1 LVYRKK
7 RLVEKLFSRII
18 RSEKNQIQINSSFKN
33 LLEENGNFAIFGCGQ
48 DGQKLYDNLKS
59 ISVNVI
65 CFFDSIPRKWGNKA
79 NGMIIREFKI
89 EYVLGNNIKIL
100 VATKIYSNEI
110 MEQLKS
116 FGLIKN
122 VDFFGCYRIRGEIS

>member
-1 LVYRKK
+1 
-7 RLVEKLFSRII
+7 
-18 RSEKNQIQINSSFKN
+18 
-33 LLEENGNFAIFGCGQ
+33 
-48 DGQKLYDNLKS
+48 
-59 ISVNVI
+59 
-65 CFFDSIPRKWGNKA
+65 
-79 NGMIIREFKI
+79 MIIREFKI

-122 VDFFGCYRIRGEIS
+122 VDFFDAIELEEKLVNAHYQYRRGLVE